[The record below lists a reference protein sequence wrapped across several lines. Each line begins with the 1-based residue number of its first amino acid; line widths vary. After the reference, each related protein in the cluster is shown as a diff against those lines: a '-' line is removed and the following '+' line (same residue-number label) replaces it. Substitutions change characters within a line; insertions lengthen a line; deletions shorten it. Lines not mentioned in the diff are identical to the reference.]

1 MKLPRG
7 TSWEIYKVFASDLSG
22 RVGSGGLRQSETEV
36 GNETFGGGRI
46 RGQDD
51 DCMLPALS
59 YFYSAKDVH
68 VVISVSLRPCVVGT
82 QELCVEYHG

>member
-1 MKLPRG
+1 MKRLVEG
-7 TSWEIYKVFASDLSG
+7 ES
-22 RVGSGGLRQSETEV
+22 VGE
-36 GNETFGGGRI
+36 
-46 RGQDD
+46 DD